1 MRVWF
6 AAIAGLALTACGGAP
21 TEEAAAPDPDPV
33 EAIEAEA
40 VTIEVSDGFIMAP
53 IGGRDITMGGLSVT
67 VTGGDARFV
76 AANLPAA
83 DATELHS
90 MSMEDGV
97 MQMRMVDGYDI
108 ADGETLTLERGGDHM
123 MFFGVGALEA
133 GDTEGIELIF
143 ETAEDETQ
151 TIVTTVEVRSLGE

>member
-1 MRVWF
+1 MRVWL
-6 AAIAGLALTACGGAP
+6 AVIAGVTLAACGVAP

-33 EAIEAEA
+33 EAVEAET

-53 IGGRDITMGGLSVT
+53 IGGRDITMGGLSVM
-67 VTGGDARFV
+67 VTGGDARLV
-76 AANLPAA
+76 SANLPSAG
-83 DATELHS
+83 ATELHT

-123 MFFGVGALEA
+123 MFFGVGALAAGETEA
-133 GDTEGIELIF
+133 IELVF
-143 ETAEDETQ
+143 ETADGETQ